1 MALSTN
7 QISGLSS
14 GFDWR
19 TMIDQLITVE
29 HSRVDLV
36 SSKKTDSQTKLT
48 EWQTINSK
56 LLSFRT
62 SAGDLKDPDDFG
74 LFKAVMTTDSS
85 TVKASDLLAVSAST
99 DASIGSYTLKINN
112 LAAAQKVSSGSFASM
127 SEAIGADY
135 AGDFLI
141 NGTVITIAATDTIAG
156 VRDRIN
162 NANSGAAPTGVTA
175 GIITYETGDYRII
188 LTSDNTGAEGISL
201 LNGGATDILNRFG
214 FTDSSRTAKNHLAG
228 GDRTDWFDSANISI
242 KSMLGITDTQS
253 SADGDIV
260 INGHAIG
267 AINLESDTLD
277 TLQAKFA
284 AAGLTASITTETED
298 NRTYY
303 RLMISGSANTFTD
316 KNNILETLGFIEG
329 GYSDVYGI
337 AGDVANTSGGSVI
350 SSDTLIKDI
359 DGYTGYLDT
368 DYIHLEGVD
377 TNGNAV
383 SDDTF
388 TISDTTTAGDLLA
401 KIESLF
407 GDVTASFTGDGGLS
421 ITDNTPGASP
431 LAVKIAVRD
440 SGGSD
445 DNTLRFD
452 TDGDLGS
459 AASVRKRQIT
469 AGADAS
475 ITVDGVAV
483 TRPDN
488 AISDIISGVNLDL
501 LKADSGTTITLNI
514 GRDIDAVMAKIDAFV
529 TAYNDILSY
538 IHTQTSY
545 DETEQEPGGILFGDG
560 TLASIKSDLTSTLI
574 RDVWG
579 VSSDY
584 STLGLVGINVD
595 REGQLSVDA
604 DKLRGFLTANFND
617 ISKLFTA
624 DGVTDAGTLKFIAVS
639 SDTGY
644 GEYTVHIDNAA
655 TQSTS
660 AASDNTGL
668 SGNETL
674 TITEE
679 SNIATV
685 SLTGSMTMSQM
696 VNAINSE
703 MATVHTQVL
712 AGSEQLYADSGQA
725 AEITV
730 STKWNSIF
738 DGSGNSAGL
747 VNGDVITFSGTSRT
761 GALVSGSYT
770 ISDIASDSVQGLLSS
785 VDAAFGGEVYSE
797 ISASGRIT
805 VTDKTSGSSNIS
817 LALDYSQAHDLDFGS
832 VQTGNTG
839 GMTGRYA
846 MDISASEDSGGH
858 LVIAHNSFGS
868 GNSFTIHQQNN
879 LLWTG
884 GDQVVNNGT
893 DVSGTINGEAATGSG
908 QALKGDEGNANTSG
922 LSIKY
927 TGTTGDIDAG
937 SVKITLGI
945 AELFE
950 RALFSIADTYE
961 GYATF
966 KQNSIIDQMNIYD
979 IQIEEM
985 EARIDKKR
993 DQMINRFTA
1002 MELTLSKLQ
1011 NQSDWLAG
1019 QINAAYSGWG

>member
-1 MALSTN
+1 
-7 QISGLSS
+7 
-14 GFDWR
+14 
-19 TMIDQLITVE
+19 MIDQLMTVE

-62 SAGDLKDPDDFG
+62 SAGNLKDPDDFG

-85 TVKASDLLAVSAST
+85 TISASDLIAVSAST

-112 LAAAQKVSSGSFASM
+112 LASAQKLSSGSFASM

-135 AGDFLI
+135 AGEFLI
-141 NGTVITIAATDTIAG
+141 NGTVITIAATDTISG

-162 NANSGAAPTGVTA
+162 NANSGATPTGVTA
-175 GIITYETGDYRII
+175 GIVTYETGDYRII
-188 LTSDNTGAEGISL
+188 LTSDDTGAEGISL

-228 GDRTDWFDSANISI
+228 GDRTDRFGSTNVSI
-242 KSMLGITDTQS
+242 KSMLGLTDTQS
-253 SADGDIV
+253 SVDGDIV
-260 INGHAIG
+260 INGHSIG
-267 AINLESDTLD
+267 AINLATDTLD

-284 AAGLTASITTETED
+284 AAGLTASITTETEE
-298 NRTYY
+298 NLTYY
-303 RLMISGSANTFTD
+303 RLMIAGSANTFTD

-337 AGDVANTSGGSVI
+337 TGDIANTSGGSAI
-350 SSDTLIKDI
+350 TSDTLIKDI

-377 TNGNAV
+377 TDGNAV
-383 SDDTF
+383 LDDTF
-388 TISDTTTAGDLLA
+388 TITDTTTAGDLIA

-407 GDVTASFTGDGGLS
+407 GDVTASFTGDGMLS

-445 DNTLRFD
+445 DNTLLFE
-452 TDGDLGS
+452 TDKDLGS
-459 AASVRKRQIT
+459 ASSVRKRQIT

-475 ITVDGVAV
+475 ITVDGVTV

-488 AISDIISGVNLDL
+488 TISDIISGVNLDL

-514 GRDIDAVMAKIDAFV
+514 GRDIDSVMAKIDAFV

-545 DETEQEPGGILFGDG
+545 DETTQEPGGILFGDG

-574 RDVWG
+574 QDVWG

-595 REGQLSVDA
+595 REGQLSVDD
-604 DKLRGFLTANFND
+604 DKLRGYLTTNFND

-624 DGVTDAGTLKFIAVS
+624 DGITDAGTLEFIAVS

-668 SGNETL
+668 SGDETL
-674 TITEE
+674 TITDG

-685 SLTGSMTMSQM
+685 TLTSSMTMSQI
-696 VNAINSE
+696 VNAVNSE
-703 MATVHTQVL
+703 TATVYTQVL
-712 AGSEQLYADSGQA
+712 AGAEQLYADSGQA
-725 AEITV
+725 AEITA
-730 STKWNSIF
+730 STKWNSVF

-747 VNGDVITFSGTSRT
+747 VNGDIITFSGTSRT
-761 GALVSGSYT
+761 GASVSGSYT
-770 ISDIASDSVQGLLSS
+770 ISDISSDSVQGLLSA
-785 VDAAFGGEVYSE
+785 VDTAFGGKVYAE
-797 ISASGRIT
+797 INSSGQIT

-817 LALDYSQAHDLDFGS
+817 LSFNFTQAHDLDFGS
-832 VQTGNTG
+832 VQTANTG
-839 GMTGRYA
+839 GQTGRYA
-846 MDISASEDSGGH
+846 MDISASQDSGGH

-884 GDQVVNNGT
+884 GDQVVNNGV

-927 TGTTGDIDAG
+927 TGAASGIDAG

-950 RALFSIADTYE
+950 RALFSITDTYE

-966 KQNSIIDQMNIYD
+966 KQNSIVDQMNTYD

-993 DQMINRFTA
+993 DQMISRFTA

-1011 NQSDWLAG
+1011 NQSDWLAS
-1019 QINAAYSGWG
+1019 QINASYNGWG